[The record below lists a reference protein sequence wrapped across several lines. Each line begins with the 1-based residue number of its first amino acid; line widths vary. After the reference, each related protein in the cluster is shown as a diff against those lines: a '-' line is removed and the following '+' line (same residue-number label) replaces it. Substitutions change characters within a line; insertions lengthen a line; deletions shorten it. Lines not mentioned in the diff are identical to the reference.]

1 METLLVFVGAGIGGV
16 ARYAL
21 GGWIQQLTGADF
33 PTGTLVINVTGS
45 FLLALLYALLQGL
58 PNSDP
63 WRLLVGMGLCGGYT
77 TFSTF
82 SYEAL
87 RLIQDGEGG
96 RAAAYIVGSVIL
108 SLAGA
113 WVGFMAGAAALRQG

>member
-1 METLLVFVGAGIGGV
+1 
-16 ARYAL
+16 
-21 GGWIQQLTGADF
+21 
-33 PTGTLVINVTGS
+33 
-45 FLLALLYALLQGL
+45 
-58 PNSDP
+58 
-63 WRLLVGMGLCGGYT
+63 MGLCGGYT